1 MGGVKSLLFGP
12 TWEDV
17 DVLNQT
23 YGAPPS
29 QFITLPNGET
39 IHLRDEGKKGAS
51 PLVLVH
57 GHSEDMHTWNGLVER
72 LVEEFRVIR
81 YDLRRH
87 GLTGPASDDGYSIE
101 RYVADLAMVVD
112 HLGLERF
119 VLLGHSMGGAN
130 FGQVRDGPSGKG
142 QQADSAFRKWA
153 PT

>member
-1 MGGVKSLLFGP
+1 MQRSKLWAMGGVKSLLFGP

-29 QFITLPNGET
+29 QFITLPNGERSISET
-39 IHLRDEGKKGAS
+39 RVRRERSHLFSCMATARICT
-51 PLVLVH
+51 H
-57 GHSEDMHTWNGLVER
+57 GIALWSVWLRNSESSG
-72 LVEEFRVIR
+72 
-81 YDLRRH
+81 DLRRH

-119 VLLGHSMGGAN
+119 VLLGHSWGGE
-130 FGQVRDGPSGKG
+130 FQSGTPWNTKTG
-142 QQADSAFRKWA
+142 SAG
-153 PT
+153 